1 MTCDKCAAR
10 EKAEARERE
19 SCNQE
24 RERLDTQS
32 KRLTIMLTVLST
44 LVGKEI
50 LDKAAGIFD
59 VVGEVSSLTDSS
71 FGGEDYS
78 TSFASVTRQ
87 PDVPDVAD
95 VAGGRG
101 TDPDILSP
109 WAVPP
114 LPGSYLPGFYKP
126 TPLYLF
132 AGSQTASVVPE
143 SPGLFLALLALKP
156 RRKR

>member
-78 TSFASVTRQ
+78 TMGSSPLAGVILARFLQAYPTVSVC
-87 PDVPDVAD
+87 
-95 VAGGRG
+95 G
-101 TDPDILSP
+101 LSDGLCGP
-109 WAVPP
+109 RESRLIPSPFSPQTPQKA
-114 LPGSYLPGFYKP
+114 LGS
-126 TPLYLF
+126 
-132 AGSQTASVVPE
+132 
-143 SPGLFLALLALKP
+143 LL
-156 RRKR
+156 